1 MRYNFAAFS
10 GAQRFGNC
18 AVSRANTML
27 RHLSKPIRTVFQWQL
42 AATAAFTAAAAL
54 LAGEH
59 GAISAAGGGGI
70 SIIAGLVAA
79 LIASQG
85 SAKSAGGVLVA
96 ALTAEAVKIGLAV
109 LLLWIVLMNYGQAVV
124 AVLIGS
130 FIATMLIFAM
140 AFFVR
145 EY

>member
-1 MRYNFAAFS
+1 
-10 GAQRFGNC
+10 
-18 AVSRANTML
+18 ML
-27 RHLSKPIRTVFQWQL
+27 PHLSKPIRTVMQWQL
-42 AATAAFTAAAAL
+42 AATAALAVAALL

-59 GAISAAGGGGI
+59 GAISAAAGGGI

-79 LIASQG
+79 LVASRG
-85 SAKSAGGVLVA
+85 SARSAGGVLLT
-96 ALTAEAVKIGLAV
+96 ALAAEAVRIGLAV
-109 LLLWIVLMNYGQAVV
+109 LLLWMVLVNYGQAVV
-124 AVLIGS
+124 AALIGS